1 MLWRGNFLYIISS
14 MMYYVYLLK
23 DCFGKIYI
31 GYTNNLKR
39 RLIEHARGYSKYL
52 KLRRPV
58 KLIYYEAYLSAEDAK
73 EREKS
78 LKNYGS
84 VLSGL
89 KSRLKNSLE
98 IAQNRKKE
106 KFLKI

>member
-1 MLWRGNFLYIISS
+1 
-14 MMYYVYLLK
+14 MYYVYLLK
-23 DCFGKIYI
+23 DRFGKIYI

-39 RLIEHARGYSKYL
+39 RLIEHARGKSNYL
-52 KLRRPV
+52 RMRRPV
-58 KLIYYEAYLSAEDAK
+58 KLIYYEAYLSFKDAK

-89 KSRLKNSLE
+89 KSRLKNSL
-98 IAQNRKKE
+98 KMV
-106 KFLKI
+106 